1 MVNEKQDLFIRTFE
15 TLLLAHRIRY
25 WNDKSEPDHKEYS
38 NLVNMAYQMGR
49 AFDAARS
56 IPLDMDAHDAAY
68 FLFWHHMD
76 EIGGCDEEYPDAPQH
91 DHTNC
96 EWFL

>member
-1 MVNEKQDLFIRTFE
+1 MATDKQNQFITTFE

-25 WNDKSEPDHKEYS
+25 WNDESEPDHKEYS

-49 AFDAARS
+49 AFDASVS
-56 IPLDMDAHDAAY
+56 IPNDMTAHDAAY
-68 FLFWHHMD
+68 FLFWHDMWVL
-76 EIGGCDEEYPDAPQH
+76 GGCDEEYPDAPKH
-91 DHTNC
+91 EHTNC